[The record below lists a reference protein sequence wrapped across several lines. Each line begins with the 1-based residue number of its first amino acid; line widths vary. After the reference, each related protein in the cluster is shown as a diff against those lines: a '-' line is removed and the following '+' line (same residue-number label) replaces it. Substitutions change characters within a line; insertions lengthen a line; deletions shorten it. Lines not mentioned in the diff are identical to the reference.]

1 LKYRALGKTEIK
13 VSEIGFGAW
22 QMGGP
27 PFWESQ
33 GEKESLNAVSAAV
46 DAGINL
52 FDTAPVYGF
61 GRSETLLGKGLKKCR
76 EKVVIAT
83 KCGLL
88 WKKEELGFLY
98 NDLKPASIRME
109 LETSLRRLQT
119 DWIDIYQ
126 IHFPSPDDPIEPAME
141 TIARFMDEGK
151 IRAIG
156 VSNFEADLL
165 KRANEVARVDSVQ
178 TKYNMLEREAEKE
191 ILPTAEKCGMGVLA
205 YSPLA
210 SGLLTGKYS
219 SSSKFSDWRGRGKLG
234 IFRKEQL
241 KKAYE
246 KLQTLME
253 TSSSTGIPLKDTA
266 INWVL
271 ENPAVTS
278 ALVGMRK
285 ADHVYDNLKCLES

>member
-1 LKYRALGKTEIK
+1 MRYQKLGKTEIEI
-13 VSEIGFGAW
+13 SEIGFGAW
-22 QMGGP
+22 QIGGP
-27 PFWESQ
+27 PFWAEQ
-33 GEKESLNAVSAAV
+33 NEQESLNAVSAAV
-46 DAGINL
+46 DAGITL

-61 GRSETLLGKGLKKCR
+61 GRSETLLGKRLKKCR

-88 WKKEELGFLY
+88 WQKEELGFLY

-109 LETSLRRLQT
+109 LEASLRRLKT

-141 TIARFMDEGK
+141 ALARLREEGK

-165 KRANEVARVDSVQ
+165 TRANEVAQVDSIQ

-191 ILPTAEKCGMGVLA
+191 ILPTAEKYGMGVLA

-219 SSSKFSDWRGRGKLG
+219 PASKFSDWRGRGKLG
-234 IFRKEQL
+234 IFRKESL
-241 KKAYE
+241 EKAYDE
-246 KLQTLME
+246 LQTLMK
-253 TSSSTGIPLKDTA
+253 TANDAGVPIKNIA

-271 ENPAVTS
+271 KNPAVTA
-278 ALVGMRK
+278 ALVGMRNS
-285 ADHVYDNLKCLES
+285 DHVYDNVKRIES